1 MKKQTDVPQ
10 EKNTEIKAQKDKKSY
25 FEIPLPKFRYI
36 NINPYFAI
44 ISMLVFAFLLGML
57 TNKLLFMQNELARVQ
72 GTNQGAVI
80 DNTANANQF
89 PTPQPKVDV
98 EPGTL
103 PILGSADAPVTI
115 VEFSDIQCPFCKR
128 FVDDAFVELKTKYI
142 DTGKVKLAFRH
153 YPLTSIH
160 PNAKKAGEAVECANE
175 QNKFWDYHDLLFAKQ
190 DEWSQLA
197 SADAVNSFVDYS
209 GELGLDTA
217 QFRNCLDS
225 SKFQQKV
232 EDDLAAGMDA
242 GVDGTPAFFI
252 NGWRL
257 TGAQPFASF
266 EQLIEQELNK

>member
-1 MKKQTDVPQ
+1 MRKQSDTPQ
-10 EKNTEIKAQKDKKSY
+10 EKSTDIQTQTNKKGY
-25 FEIPLPKFRYI
+25 FEIPLPKFRYVS
-36 NINPYFAI
+36 INPYFAI
-44 ISMLVFAFLLGML
+44 VSMLVFAFLLGML

-72 GTNQGAVI
+72 GANQGAVI
-80 DNTANANQF
+80 ENTANANQF

-98 EPGTL
+98 EAGTL
-103 PILGSADAPVTI
+103 PILGNVDAPVTI

-128 FVDDAFVELKTKYI
+128 FVDDAFVELKEKYI

-153 YPLTSIH
+153 YPLISIH

-175 QNKFWDYHDLLFAKQ
+175 QNKFWEYHDLLFANQ
-190 DEWSQLA
+190 EEWSPLG

-232 EDDLAAGMDA
+232 EDDLAAGVEA

-266 EQLIEQELNK
+266 EEFIEQELKK